1 MVNAVAIPPAP
12 APTTMIGY
20 SVKDREDKSKTTYM
34 LIYIILSI
42 MSHATK
48 SLHDSLHHF
57 T

>member
-1 MVNAVAIPPAP
+1 MVNAAAIPPAP

-48 SLHDSLHHF
+48 
-57 T
+57 